1 MNSGQKEV
9 GRRRAGQNQ
18 NQRRVDNTG
27 VAPAVKNQAKSNP
40 GVAMKSYDAT
50 PPTSVGY
57 GITRVRKREI
67 KENTPPTAQVSAQGR
82 AVATTNATATDVGRE
97 YIRVKVAPDRI
108 MIVLIL
114 LLVCIGSV
122 VVFSASYPYALSQGL
137 DSYYYV
143 RRQIVFVALG
153 LFVMAVIM
161 RLPYT
166 LIKRCAP
173 IVYGV
178 AFLLLIVVLFIGVS
192 EGAARRWIYISGIGI
207 TIQPSEIM
215 KAGLV
220 MMLAWYIDRRAEDI
234 QKGAPTKRR
243 LIYGVIVP
251 GAFIIA
257 ACALVL
263 LEKHLSGTLIL
274 FAIGAV
280 VMFIG
285 GSSVGW
291 MSVIFGTLGISAGT
305 AYLFSNPYALQRV
318 LTFIDENADKLD
330 EEWQT
335 YQGLL
340 AIGSGGLFGLGL
352 GESRQKFSYISQP
365 QNDFIFTIWCEE
377 MGYIGAIAVIL
388 IFIVFIWR
396 GFTIAMRAPDTFS
409 SLTVFGIISHVAIQ
423 AILNVAVV
431 TDTIPNTGISL
442 PFFSYGGSS
451 LMILLA
457 EMGVVLSISRYSR
470 QRKL

>member
-1 MNSGQKEV
+1 MNSGQKEIQ
-9 GRRRAGQNQ
+9 RQKAGQNQ
-18 NQRRVDNTG
+18 SHRRVKIIGTTS
-27 VAPAVKNQAKSNP
+27 AAKNQAKSSS
-40 GVAMKSYDAT
+40 GVAVKSYDAA

-57 GITRVRKREI
+57 GTARAK
-67 KENTPPTAQVSAQGR
+67 KTKASTPLPTQVNAQQER
-82 AVATTNATATDVGRE
+82 AVAPTNATASEGRRE

-114 LLVCIGSV
+114 LLVSIGSV
-122 VVFSASYPYALSQGL
+122 VVFSASYPYALSRGL

-161 RLPYT
+161 RLPHT

-178 AFLLLIVVLFIGVS
+178 AFVLLIVVLFIGVS
-192 EGAARRWIYISGIGI
+192 EGAARRWIYIKGAGI

-220 MMLAWYIDRRAEDI
+220 MMLAWYIDRRVEDI

-251 GAFIIA
+251 GAFIVA
-257 ACALVL
+257 ACGLVL

-274 FAIGAV
+274 FIIGAI

-291 MSVIFGTLGISAGT
+291 MSVIFGALGISSGT
-305 AYLFSNPYALQRV
+305 AYLLANPYALQRV
-318 LTFIDENADKLD
+318 LTFLDENADKLD

-365 QNDFIFTIWCEE
+365 QNDYIFTVWCEE
-377 MGYIGAIAVIL
+377 MGYIGAITVIL

-451 LMILLA
+451 LIILLA

>member
-1 MNSGQKEV
+1 MNSGQKEA
-9 GRRRAGQNQ
+9 GRQRAGQNQ
-18 NQRRVDNTG
+18 SQRRVEGTG
-27 VAPAVKNQAKSNP
+27 TAPAIKNQAKSGP

-50 PPTSVGY
+50 PPASVGY
-57 GITRVRKREI
+57 GTARTRKRGI
-67 KENTPPTAQVSAQGR
+67 KANTPPAAQASAQER
-82 AVATTNATATDVGRE
+82 AVATTNAAASDGGRE

-114 LLVCIGSV
+114 LLVSIGSV
-122 VVFSASYPYALSQGL
+122 VVFSASYPYALSKGL

-161 RLPYT
+161 RLPYL

-178 AFLLLIVVLFIGVS
+178 AFILLIVVLFIGVS
-192 EGAARRWIYISGIGI
+192 EGAAQRWIYIKGAGI

-257 ACALVL
+257 ACGLVL

-274 FAIGAV
+274 FAIGAI

-291 MSVIFGTLGISAGT
+291 MSVIFGTLGVSGGT
-305 AYLFSNPYALQRV
+305 AYLLSNPYALQRV
-318 LTFIDENADKLD
+318 LTFLDENADKLD

-451 LMILLA
+451 LIILLA

>member
-57 GITRVRKREI
+57 GTTRVRKREI

-192 EGAARRWIYISGIGI
+192 EGAAQLDIHKRHRHYNPTVRDNESGACYDACLVYR
-207 TIQPSEIM
+207 Q
-215 KAGLV
+215 AGG
-220 MMLAWYIDRRAEDI
+220 RH
-234 QKGAPTKRR
+234 TKR
-243 LIYGVIVP
+243 
-251 GAFIIA
+251 
-257 ACALVL
+257 CAY
-263 LEKHLSGTLIL
+263 K
-274 FAIGAV
+274 AQ
-280 VMFIG
+280 
-285 GSSVGW
+285 
-291 MSVIFGTLGISAGT
+291 
-305 AYLFSNPYALQRV
+305 AYLR
-318 LTFIDENADKLD
+318 
-330 EEWQT
+330 
-335 YQGLL
+335 
-340 AIGSGGLFGLGL
+340 
-352 GESRQKFSYISQP
+352 RH
-365 QNDFIFTIWCEE
+365 
-377 MGYIGAIAVIL
+377 
-388 IFIVFIWR
+388 
-396 GFTIAMRAPDTFS
+396 RAGRFHNCRMCSCP
-409 SLTVFGIISHVAIQ
+409 A
-423 AILNVAVV
+423 
-431 TDTIPNTGISL
+431 
-442 PFFSYGGSS
+442 
-451 LMILLA
+451 
-457 EMGVVLSISRYSR
+457 
-470 QRKL
+470 